1 MPQSTLPF
9 HQILLPHDNNEPK
22 VNLVQAASEMG
33 QCEKY
38 GLRMGRGFQA
48 QNNNWGLEGANDTQ
62 PQKGLLFLM
71 DYNEQVA
78 EETEGKMR
86 E

>member
-1 MPQSTLPF
+1 MAILFKMWACYREHLFGEMPQSTLPF

-38 GLRMGRGFQA
+38 GLRMGSGF
-48 QNNNWGLEGANDTQ
+48 
-62 PQKGLLFLM
+62 
-71 DYNEQVA
+71 
-78 EETEGKMR
+78 
-86 E
+86 